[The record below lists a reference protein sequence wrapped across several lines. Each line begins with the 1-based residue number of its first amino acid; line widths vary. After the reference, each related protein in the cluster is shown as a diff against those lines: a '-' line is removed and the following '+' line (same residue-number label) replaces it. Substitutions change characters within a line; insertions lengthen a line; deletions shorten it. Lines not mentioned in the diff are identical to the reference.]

1 MKNETSRNE
10 LKSSFRPNCVECD
23 NCRPKILGGQGRTR
37 TQLPNGQWSEETIC
51 NMYDIICAIDGK
63 SKGKVFTPYEN
74 LEPEIC
80 PMHSQKKKIGLF
92 RKIFQSF
99 F

>member
-1 MKNETSRNE
+1 MKNETRNG
-10 LKSSFRPNCVECD
+10 LKLECVHCD
-23 NCRPKILGGQGRTR
+23 KCNPKLLEGAGRTR
-37 TQLPNGQWSEETIC
+37 TQLPNGQWGEETVC
-51 NMYDIICAIDGK
+51 DMYDIICILDGK
-63 SKGKVFTPYEN
+63 SKGYVFSPYED

-80 PMHSQKKKIGLF
+80 PIYSPKKKIGLF